1 MHQARPNLSI
11 EEQIFARLPAIARQP
26 WLERPVRK
34 ALKSLCHEQDFESFL
49 STHNHRIGSDFVGDI
64 LDFFEFD
71 YLVSP
76 RAIENIPQQGRV
88 VIYANHPIGSLDGI
102 ALLHMVRQVR
112 PDVRIVANQ
121 LLWGLTQLRPM
132 LLPVTNIG
140 GRAGKLQL
148 QRIHEFLANEGA
160 VIIFPSGEVSRLRPQ
175 GVRDTHW
182 QSGFVKIARKTNTP
196 MLPIHVQGRNSWS
209 FYGSSMV
216 HKTLGTLLLIKEMF
230 RQRGGQVRFTV
241 GQAHQPG
248 VANMS
253 SRDAARHLR
262 KQLYS
267 LAKIA
272 KRKAT
277 PAAKAPRAIAYA
289 ESPLAVRDALAQQ
302 ELLLE
307 MPNGLQLYLYYA
319 QPDCPVLRELG
330 RVREQVFRAIGEGT
344 SKRCDVDTYDQSF
357 AHLILW
363 HPQHMKIAGGYR
375 LGVATANF
383 QQFGQGGVYTASLFN
398 LRQAFSR
405 YIRNGIE
412 LGRSFVCEAYRD
424 RYSLDY
430 LWLGI
435 GVFLRKYPQQ
445 RFLFGPV
452 SLSGDFPAPAKDLI
466 VAYYQH
472 FYPASAPLAEA
483 NRPFEISAASMQ
495 QFQHMLAAAAADS
508 SEVDAQKAFVFREL
522 KAQLKLLNCA
532 LPPLFKQYSELC
544 DAGGVQ
550 FAAFSVDPD
559 FNNSVDGLVIVD
571 LHKLK
576 PAKRQRYLEQ
586 HHNDM
591 AKAS

>member
-1 MHQARPNLSI
+1 MQQARPNLGI

-34 ALKSLCHEQDFESFL
+34 ALKSLCHEHDFESFL
-49 STHNHRIGSDFVGDI
+49 STHSHRVGSDFVSDI

-121 LLWGLTQLRPM
+121 LLWGLVQLRPM

-148 QRIHEFLANEGA
+148 QRIHEFLDAEGA

-182 QSGFVKIARKTNTP
+182 QSGFIKIARKTNTP

-230 RQRGGQVRFTV
+230 RQRRGQVRFTV
-241 GQAHQPG
+241 GQAHQPSFTG
-248 VANMS
+248 LS
-253 SRDAARHLR
+253 SREAAQQLR
-262 KQLYS
+262 KQLYGLTRAS
-267 LAKIA
+267 RHAEPV
-272 KRKAT
+272 T
-277 PAAKAPRAIAYA
+277 KAPRALAYA
-289 ESPLAVRDALAQQ
+289 ESPLAVRDALVKQ

-330 RVREQVFRAIGEGT
+330 RVREQVFRAVGEGT
-344 SKRCDVDTYDQSF
+344 SKRCDVDTYDQTF

-363 HPQHMKIAGGYR
+363 HPEHMKIAGGYR
-375 LGVATANF
+375 LGIADANF
-383 QQFGQGGVYTASLFN
+383 KQHGQRGIYTASLFN

-412 LGRSFVCEAYRD
+412 LGRSFVAEAYRD

-445 RFLFGPV
+445 RYLFGPV
-452 SLSGDFPAPAKDLI
+452 SLSGDFPAAAKDLI

-472 FYPASAPLAEA
+472 FFPAKVPLAEA
-483 NRPFEISAASMQ
+483 NRPFIISTEGVQ
-495 QFQHMLAAAAADS
+495 QFQQMLAQAEADS
-508 SEVDAQKAFVFREL
+508 ADAEAQKAFVFREL
-522 KAQLKLLNCA
+522 KAQLKQFNCA

-544 DAGGVQ
+544 EGGGVQ

-576 PAKRQRYLEQ
+576 AAKRDRYLK
-586 HHNDM
+586 H
-591 AKAS
+591 